1 MDCLKIVIVKFI
13 YTDIPIYLGGYQL
26 FIYAQPALEKL
37 DALGILKSDVENA
50 VKKGSKWLCDL
61 EGAEIEDIRTIDK
74 AAVADSNEMLFII
87 ESYGNMSAKDILLKA
102 ILKNLY
108 FCS

>member
-50 VKKGSKWLCDL
+50 VKKGSKWKEDKC
-61 EGAEIEDIRTIDK
+61 EKWHAQMAGIEIVFIKEDQ
-74 AAVADSNEMLFII
+74 NFII
-87 ESYGNMSAKDILLKA
+87 ITSYLAGRKK
-102 ILKNLY
+102 
-108 FCS
+108 